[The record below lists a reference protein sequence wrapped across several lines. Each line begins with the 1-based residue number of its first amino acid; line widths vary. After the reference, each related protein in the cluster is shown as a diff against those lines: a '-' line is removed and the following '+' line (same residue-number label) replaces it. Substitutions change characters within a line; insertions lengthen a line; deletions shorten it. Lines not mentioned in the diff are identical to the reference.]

1 MSKYNSKKVLKDGF
15 WFDSKGEAERY
26 KYLSEA
32 EKEGLITGLMRQVEY
47 VLIPAFTL
55 AGKKYRP
62 TRYIADFV
70 YIVDGV
76 EIVEDFKGMKTPE
89 YRIKKKLM
97 AWLNGVYIH
106 EVTKWNDS
114 IPGRFD

>member
-1 MSKYNSKKVLKDGF
+1 VSKYNSKKVSAFGF
-15 WFDSKGEAERY
+15 LFDSKGEAERFR
-26 KYLSEA
+26 YLLEA
-32 EKEGLITGLMRQVEY
+32 QEEGLIAGLKRQVEY

-55 AGKKYRP
+55 SGKKYRP

-70 YIVDGV
+70 YTVDGV

-97 AWLNGVYIH
+97 AWLNGVNIH
-106 EVTKWNDS
+106 EAKKWNDS
-114 IPGRFD
+114 IPGRF